1 MKKDWKYIIYLSLF
15 IGIYATVQL
24 LSPKQH
30 NWFITLSHVD
40 KNPYGTYALN
50 EMMPALFD
58 SITHVNETLYELLK
72 SKNTSTAFFSLS
84 TTLNLDKADTET
96 LFSYI
101 SKGNTAFLSA
111 HYFNGHFADTLQLNT
126 VDYLFNNQSLIDLRD
141 SISLRFLN
149 SSLDTL
155 TNYKYRKD
163 NAHNYFNSFD
173 TLKTTIIGKNDSD
186 KPVTLRIA
194 IGNGALIV
202 NSTPLAFTNINL
214 LNGENHAFASQSL
227 SYLGNQKLIWTE
239 YYHLGRMEAS
249 TPLRFVLSQDSLSS
263 AYYITIFSL
272 LLFILFESKRKQR
285 IIPIIPPVQNTTLE
299 FVATIGNLYYQQ
311 GDHKNIADKKII
323 FLMDTLR
330 SKYHFDPM
338 AETDVSVIARKTGND
353 EDSTAALFA
362 LIKKI
367 QEKDQ
372 ITVDELISLNEQ
384 IENFIK

>member
-30 NWFITLSHVD
+30 NWSITLSHVD

-72 SKNTSTAFFSLS
+72 SKNTNTAFFSLS

-285 IIPIIPPVQNTTLE
+285 VIPIIPPVQNTTLE

>member
-30 NWFITLSHVD
+30 NWSITLSHVD

>member
-30 NWFITLSHVD
+30 NWSITLSHVD

-72 SKNTSTAFFSLS
+72 SKNTNTAFFSLS

-285 IIPIIPPVQNTTLE
+285 VIPIIPPVQNTTLE

-330 SKYHFDPM
+330 SKYHFDPL

-353 EDSTAALFA
+353 EDGTAALFA

>member
-30 NWFITLSHVD
+30 NWSITLSHVD

-72 SKNTSTAFFSLS
+72 SKNTNTAFFSLS

-285 IIPIIPPVQNTTLE
+285 VIPIIPPVQNTTLE

-353 EDSTAALFA
+353 EDGTAALFA

>member
-30 NWFITLSHVD
+30 NWSITLSHVD

-72 SKNTSTAFFSLS
+72 SKNTNTAFFSLS

-285 IIPIIPPVQNTTLE
+285 VIPIIPPVQNTTLE

-311 GDHKNIADKKII
+311 GDHKNIADKKIV

-330 SKYHFDPM
+330 SKYHFDPL

-353 EDSTAALFA
+353 EDITAALFA